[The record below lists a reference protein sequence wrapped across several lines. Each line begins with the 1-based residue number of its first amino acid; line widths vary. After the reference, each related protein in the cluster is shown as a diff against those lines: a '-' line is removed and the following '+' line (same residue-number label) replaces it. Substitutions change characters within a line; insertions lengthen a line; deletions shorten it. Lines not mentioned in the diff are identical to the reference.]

1 MLGIRI
7 AAIHILLHF
16 HNNSMRE
23 VVPFYRRESFGY
35 TTTPTQQIFT
45 KYQITRHFDS
55 ANYSG
60 SFRLVRELSQAEAML
75 SQTVFQEQPDPNCQQ
90 PLLSTPPPKKA
101 NWGQTEK
108 SLTTWYKSFDAETR
122 IYADPGP
129 GCTYK
134 ADIVKAQEKDWWS
147 GRIIDSLEAGQLTP
161 FGPKLFHH
169 FLLPFLAGTN
179 PHFNY
184 FCVLMDCWIEFI

>member
-1 MLGIRI
+1 M
-7 AAIHILLHF
+7 
-16 HNNSMRE
+16 HNQDCLTLS
-23 VVPFYRRESFGY
+23 
-35 TTTPTQQIFT
+35 
-45 KYQITRHFDS
+45 
-55 ANYSG
+55 
-60 SFRLVRELSQAEAML
+60 LSQAEATL
-75 SQTVFQEQPDPNCQQ
+75 SQTVFQEQPGPNCQQ
-90 PLLSTPPPKKA
+90 LLLPTSPPKKA

-108 SLTTWYKSFDAETR
+108 SLTMWYKSFDAETR

-134 ADIVKAQEKDWWS
+134 ADIIKAQEKDWWA
-147 GRIIDSLEAGQLTP
+147 GRIIDSLEAGQLSP

-184 FCVLMDCWIEFI
+184 FVSWWIAELNLSNARLGPRLQCGNGFL